1 MRIAEATKTTNTN
14 NSKAPTRNKKKKN
27 EIITR
32 VKKKKKKELFN
43 SFSKMYVSVSACMCV
58 NTLFDPW

>member
-14 NSKAPTRNKKKKN
+14 NSKAPTRNKKKN
-27 EIITR
+27 GIITR